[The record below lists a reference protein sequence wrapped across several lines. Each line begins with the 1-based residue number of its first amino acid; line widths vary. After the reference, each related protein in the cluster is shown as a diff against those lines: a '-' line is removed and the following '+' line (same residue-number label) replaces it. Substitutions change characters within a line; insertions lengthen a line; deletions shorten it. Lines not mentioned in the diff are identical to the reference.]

1 MDNDRSGAGLGLP
14 VMVAL
19 VSGLLERHTRGSTI
33 IAGSLNLGGSV
44 EMIPNAISVAELAVE
59 KKAKVLLMPVSA
71 RRALNELP
79 DALATKIS
87 IVYYVDTEDAA
98 FKCLDE

>member
-1 MDNDRSGAGLGLP
+1 MK
-14 VMVAL
+14 
-19 VSGLLERHTRGSTI
+19 I
-33 IAGSLNLGGSV
+33 

-87 IVYYVDTEDAA
+87 IVYYVDTEDAV